1 MHTTQTAWQPGI
13 PQVRHIY
20 RLIAT
25 GFSLAEVR
33 AFPDCI
39 LLDADAD
46 ADATFC
52 PPAQPVQ
59 YQRLKE
65 LKAQISEPEQRK
77 ARLLETLCQYRD
89 NDALK

>member
-1 MHTTQTAWQPGI
+1 MRQ
-13 PQVRHIY
+13 IY

-39 LLDADAD
+39 LLDADA
-46 ADATFC
+46 TFC
-52 PPAQPVQ
+52 PPTKPVQ
-59 YQRLKE
+59 YQCLKE
-65 LKAQISEPEQRK
+65 LKPQISVPEQRK